1 MRYSVLSEYLKWHF
15 YETPKEI
22 QKGWF
27 NYLRFYLNFFS
38 IPILLKTFFSPWKR
52 YRWSYGRG
60 FSFSRYFEVFISNM
74 ATRVIGMVMR
84 TILIIIGLLVDIFIL
99 VAGAC
104 VYILWW
110 FLPVL
115 IPAIFVIGLNYL
127 F

>member
-15 YETPKEI
+15 YEIPKEI

-74 ATRVIGMVMR
+74 ATRLIGMVMR
-84 TILIIIGLLVDIFIL
+84 TILIIIGLIVDIFIL

>member
-15 YETPKEI
+15 YEMPKEI

-84 TILIIIGLLVDIFIL
+84 TILIIIGLIVDIFIL

>member
-15 YETPKEI
+15 YEMPKEI

-74 ATRVIGMVMR
+74 ATRLIGMVMR
-84 TILIIIGLLVDIFIL
+84 TILIIIGLIVDIFIL

>member
-1 MRYSVLSEYLKWHF
+1 MDEAL
-15 YETPKEI
+15 
-22 QKGWF
+22 
-27 NYLRFYLNFFS
+27 
-38 IPILLKTFFSPWKR
+38 
-52 YRWSYGRG
+52 
-60 FSFSRYFEVFISNM
+60 VFQGIS
-74 ATRVIGMVMR
+74 TRVIGMVMR
-84 TILIIIGLLVDIFIL
+84 TILIIIGLIVDIFIL